1 VSIPMVMERRAAG
14 TALVRLPENARALA
28 GRPWARST
36 LARYLTVAAV
46 LLSVAYLAGAGRANL
61 PAPAVWEYQRETVD
75 LQGGGPATA
84 YARWSIRATAWAA
97 RTSIERQRD
106 VFRYSALETRLG
118 GPAATAIAGF
128 RQANRLPLQGTT
140 VVALAALVF
149 YGLLRR
155 RQPAQPARPST
166 RMLTARLRR
175 ETRAGTAAPGGATA
189 GTAATAAT
197 ITDAGAVKP
206 SRKAIS
212 GKASNGKAIS
222 GGAAGGKAGT
232 GERTGAKP
240 AGASA
245 SASKAGAKAASAKAT
260 GKSRAGTRAGT
271 RAGNGTAAG
280 AATGARR
287 AAATGASGRSRRPA
301 AAGAASDVSG
311 SRDADTKALGAD
323 ALAAPAAWQAPRNL
337 WVIAVLL
344 LLAGTLA
351 VTKPQTVLVT
361 AGAPGDT
368 IQASSALVLGLA
380 DPTRQPN
387 ARGSEPTQRELSA
400 RYWID
405 FVGAPLSRLQTG
417 SRVLADAPPERKSGL
432 LGALTSQIDVVRAW
446 AAGARGVERI
456 VIATFSLLYVLP
468 FALLLWVFAM
478 VAAIA
483 QALLLL
489 LALAGLAAV
498 PLSIEPRW
506 RGMIR
511 RWWLVPFLGTAAL
524 LAVASLA
531 SLGALRLA
539 AVIRGADEY
548 IGMLLAGSLLP
559 ALAVALIV
567 RRARRG
573 LQARARAGTPGS
585 GPGELGAGGDGGP
598 AQPGPQGDPDAT
610 PAPAAAG
617 PAGTGT
623 DTGTG
628 TGRSRRSARRTALG
642 GAA

>member
-14 TALVRLPENARALA
+14 TALVRLPEVVRALA
-28 GRPWARST
+28 SRPLMRSV
-36 LARYLTVAAV
+36 LARYLMIAAV
-46 LLSVAYLAGAGRANL
+46 LLAVTFAAVPARPSV
-61 PAPAVWEYQRETVD
+61 PPPAVWDYQRETVD
-75 LQGGGPATA
+75 LQGSGPATA
-84 YARWSIRATAWAA
+84 YARWALRATAWAA

-118 GPAATAIAGF
+118 EPAAAAIAGF

-155 RQPAQPARPST
+155 REPTRPGKPST

-175 ETRAGTAAPGGATA
+175 ETRAGTAARGGATA
-189 GTAATAAT
+189 GTAATSAT
-197 ITDAGAVKP
+197 IPDAGTVKP

-212 GKASNGKAIS
+212 GKAVS

-232 GERTGAKP
+232 GDRKGAKP
-240 AGASA
+240 SGASA

-260 GKSRAGTRAGT
+260 GKSRAGTRAGD
-271 RAGNGTAAG
+271 GTAAG
-280 AATGARR
+280 VATGTRR
-287 AAATGASGRSRRPA
+287 AAAATGGSGRSRRS

-311 SRDADTKALGAD
+311 SKDADTKALGAD

-380 DPTRQPN
+380 DPTRQPT

-446 AAGARGVERI
+446 AAGARGLERI

-489 LALAGLAAV
+489 LGLAGLAAV

-511 RWWLVPFLGTAAL
+511 RWWLLPFLGTAAL

-573 LQARARAGTPGS
+573 LQTRARAGTPGS

-598 AQPGPQGDPDAT
+598 AQPGPQDDPDAT
-610 PAPAAAG
+610 PAPAAAA
-617 PAGTGT
+617 PTG
-623 DTGTG
+623 TGTG